1 MFNKPVPI
9 IAAVAT
15 LAAVIPLTAGSI
27 AAAASHPAPAVT
39 YHAVRG
45 AAHRLA
51 HAASV
56 SSFHAVRE
64 GLTTRQIRR
73 LTRFRSPAGPYPA
86 AMVTH
91 RRATKVRA
99 TARLRDADDG
109 AFVLH
114 NFNGLSN
121 SDVFKIFGQ
130 NEPVTPPDQGLCVG
144 HDVTLP
150 GDPKA
155 VFEPVNVEI
164 RETTPDGTLLRPDV
178 GGPTFYQDPFSDG
191 DVRCLYDPST
201 QTFFFTQVG
210 FPVATGPAPAL
221 NNTTADV
228 LVMNSHGVAA
238 YQFDTSLGGPTKHS
252 CLGDQPKT
260 GFDNNALVIS
270 TDEFC
275 GPTDS
280 NFEGAL
286 VLVISKSQ
294 LVSEAATVNDAALG
308 PLSLAHA
315 PVLGLDPAIDTGSG
329 EDYLVDSV
337 SFLADGFT
345 PNPVGDTLGVWTLR
359 NTGSVTTGVGTP
371 KITGTVVP
379 SEQYAFPVPAA
390 STGDGSTFADP
401 PWTIT
406 SEPQLQP
413 DDSRIS
419 GPVSVTNGPDG
430 IRLWTALDAAVT
442 PDGASA
448 PQDAAAWFEVD
459 PVQPRVVNQGYVTAP
474 VGASLLYP
482 AVAVGRY
489 GPAAMT
495 FTITS
500 STINPSAAF
509 TTLGSPA
516 ITVAAAG
523 TAPHQSFSDAPP
535 FNNARWGDYS
545 FAVAD
550 PENGGVWLATEYIP
564 PAAFQA
570 EIDNWGTDV
579 FEVIGP

>member
-27 AAAASHPAPAVT
+27 AAAASHTAPAVR
-39 YHAVRG
+39 YHTVRG

-56 SSFHAVRE
+56 SRFHVVRE
-64 GLTTRQIRR
+64 RLTARQVRR
-73 LTRFRSPAGPYPA
+73 LARFRSPAGSDPA
-86 AMVTH
+86 AAAMH
-91 RRATKVRA
+91 RRAPKVGA
-99 TARLRDADDG
+99 AARSRWDDDG

-130 NEPVTPPDQGLCVG
+130 NVPVTPPDQGLCVG
-144 HDVTLP
+144 RDVTLP
-150 GDPKA
+150 GDPKV

-164 RETTPDGTLLRPDV
+164 RETTPDGALLRPDV

-201 QTFFFTQVG
+201 QTFFFTEVG

-221 NNTTADV
+221 NNTTTDV

-238 YQFDTSLGGPTKHS
+238 YQFDTSLGGPTKRS

-286 VLVISKSQ
+286 VLVISKPQ
-294 LVSEAATVNDAALG
+294 LVSEAATVNDAVLG

-315 PVLGLDPAIDTGSG
+315 PVLGVDPAIDTGSG

-359 NTGSVTTGVGTP
+359 NTSSVTTGAGHP
-371 KITGTVVP
+371 AITGTVVP

-401 PWTIT
+401 PWTVT

-419 GPVSVTNGPDG
+419 GPVSVTSGPDG

-448 PQDAAAWFEVD
+448 PQDAAAWFEID

-474 VGASLLYP
+474 AGASLLYP
-482 AVAVGRY
+482 ALAVGRF

-500 STINPSAAF
+500 ATINPGAAF
-509 TTLGSPA
+509 TTLGSHM
-516 ITVAAAG
+516 ITTVAAG
-523 TAPHQSFSDAPP
+523 NAPHRSFSDSPP

-545 FAVAD
+545 FAVPD

-570 EIDNWGTDV
+570 EVDNWGTDV
-579 FEVIGP
+579 FEVIGR